1 MHTVNKLKDKEL
13 IDELSIFFHKK
24 WGVPVEAYV
33 ESMNDSLESTT
44 GVPAWYYV
52 MNNDKVIA
60 GLGVIENDFH
70 KRKDLAPNIC
80 AVYVME
86 EYQGNGIC
94 RSMFNYVCEDLKN
107 KGIND
112 VYLITTHEKFYEHLG
127 FTYYGDIEEDDGGM
141 VRCYHKHLID

>member
-1 MHTVNKLKDKEL
+1 MRTVNKLKEKAL
-13 IDELSIFFHKK
+13 IDELSIFFYKK

-44 GVPAWYYV
+44 GVPAWYYI
-52 MNNDKVIA
+52 MDNNKIIA

-70 KRKDLAPNIC
+70 KRKDLTPNIC

-112 VYLITTHEKFYEHLG
+112 VYLITTHDKFYEHLG
-127 FTYYGDIEEDDGGM
+127 FTYYGDIEEDDGEL
-141 VRCYHKHLID
+141 VRCYHKNIK